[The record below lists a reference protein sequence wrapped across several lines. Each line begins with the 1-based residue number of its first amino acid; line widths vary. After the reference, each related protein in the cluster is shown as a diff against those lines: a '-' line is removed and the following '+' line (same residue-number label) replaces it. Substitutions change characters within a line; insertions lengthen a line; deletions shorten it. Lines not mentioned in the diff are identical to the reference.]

1 MVTKMVLKL
10 FAFQHGV
17 ALFFLALLGCL
28 LLHALRKP
36 AVSSAP
42 EPGWVKL
49 FELAWPLVF
58 LAVTLVGMGTY
69 LAYPSFA
76 DHVESSV
83 VVLGQRL
90 LQGEP
95 IYPLLFDHTLSGLL
109 YSPLLFEI
117 NAAALALPLPPELSS
132 KLPALLAYLGA
143 IWACVRAWPD
153 RRAWMYGLYVG
164 TFSLVFMNSG
174 QPFLLLFTAL
184 ALLAMVRLQAS
195 AWRALLVGAM
205 AGACMAIKLHG
216 LLYVAAVYL
225 VMVPRWW
232 VNPLHV
238 AAVVMGAGAT
248 FLLTFLPE
256 AVDLRGFFNFI
267 AMATQ
272 HGLSPRILVENL
284 FFVAA
289 LWMPVVVLWWWQGQG
304 RRWPV
309 PMHSVALIVL
319 LEVVVAVIGSKK
331 GAGSWHLLPFVVT
344 HGQIMAQLLPT
355 IQARSVS
362 ALLPAFAAALC
373 AMLVNTMVA
382 AQGQWQ
388 TWHEPD
394 VARAELLDLATQYP
408 GLVIATGQE
417 RGYEHIYHRVY
428 LERLGV
434 RQIDYPGYV
443 DLNSAG
449 ISDKPLAEALRDCTI
464 PSLAVPRGEPAFS
477 NGSNYTKALLFSDE
491 VRQQF
496 ARHFTLDKSGVVFD
510 VYVCVR

>member
-17 ALFFLALLGCL
+17 ALLFLAMLGCL
-28 LLHALRKP
+28 LVHGMRKHV
-36 AVSSAP
+36 AASAP
-42 EPGWVKL
+42 EPRWARL
-49 FELAWPLVF
+49 FEHVWPWMF

-90 LQGEP
+90 LQGES
-95 IYPLLFDHTLSGLL
+95 IYPLSFDHTLSGLL
-109 YSPLLFEI
+109 YSPLLFEV
-117 NAAALALPLPPELSS
+117 NAAALALPLPPEFSS

-153 RRAWMYGLYVG
+153 RRAWLYGLYVG

-174 QPFLLLFTAL
+174 QPYLLLFTAL
-184 ALLAMVRLQAS
+184 ALLVMVRLQAS
-195 AWRALLVGAM
+195 VWRALLVGGL

-216 LLYVAAVYL
+216 LLYVAALYL

-232 VNPLHV
+232 VTPLHV
-238 AAVVMGAGAT
+238 TAVLLGAGGT

-256 AVDLRGFFNFI
+256 AVNLRGFVSFI
-267 AMATQ
+267 GMATQ

-284 FFVAA
+284 FFVAV
-289 LWMPVVVLWWWQGQG
+289 LWMPVALLWWWQGPE
-304 RRWPV
+304 RRWPL
-309 PMHSVALIVL
+309 PMHNFVLIVL
-319 LEVVVAVIGSKK
+319 LEAVVAVIGSKK

-344 HGQIMAQLLPT
+344 HGQIMANMLPS

-362 ALLPAFAAALC
+362 ALLPAFAASMC
-373 AMLVNTMVA
+373 AMFVNTMVA

-388 TWHEPD
+388 TWREPL
-394 VARAELLDLATQYP
+394 VARAELLGFAAQHP

-449 ISDKPLAEALRDCTI
+449 VSDKPLAEALRDCTI
-464 PSLAVPRGEPAFS
+464 PALAVPRGEPAFS
-477 NGSNYTKALLFSDE
+477 NGSNYTKTLLFSDE

-496 ARHFTLDKSGVVFD
+496 GKHFKLSNSGATFD
-510 VYVCVR
+510 VYACVR